1 MSEFEIYQQRMIE
14 HEVAAVGAHAFRA
27 RENFSILIHGE
38 NRIAHNLL
46 AILLGSGLRHVQ
58 IIASNKLLPAHID
71 HADFNALSVTNEHLG
86 ERRSATH
93 VRIARSASIFT
104 RTELGVGELTSPSE
118 LHRIYDPDLIIST
131 SKAQGDYRQRW
142 MSESSTH
149 MYIDCDEQ
157 DEAWIGPLVI
167 PGRYPCLTCFELH
180 ERDRS
185 GGEAISP
192 SLLGDR
198 KETTVAAAALVAAT
212 VAIEVSS
219 FVASGESTLIAS
231 RHPINLRAPIA
242 PFHRSLPHY
251 QAARGSLW
259 WQEESSEAVRE
270 SHSARFFDFHPEC
283 GCVGDQLSF

>member
-14 HEVAAVGAHAFRA
+14 HEVAAVGAHAFHA
-27 RENFSILIHGE
+27 REHFSILIHGE

-46 AILLGSGLRHVQ
+46 AMLLGSGFKHVQ
-58 IIASNKLLPAHID
+58 IIAANKLLPAHID

-93 VRIARSASIFT
+93 LRIARSASIFT
-104 RTELGVGELTSPSE
+104 RTELGDGESAAPSE

-157 DEAWIGPLVI
+157 GEAWIGPLVI
-167 PGRYPCLTCFELH
+167 PGCHPCINCFELH

-185 GGEAISP
+185 DGEAISLP
-192 SLLGDR
+192 LLGDR
-198 KETTVAAAALVAAT
+198 KETTIAAAALVAAT

-242 PFHRSLPHY
+242 PLRRSLSRH
-251 QAARGSLW
+251 QSMRESLW

-270 SHSARFFDFHPEC
+270 SRSAQFFDFHPEC